1 MIYYIVLYYFYQ
13 VFGCEQCNDKGRHY
27 CVDEDFYNG

>member
-1 MIYYIVLYYFYQ
+1 MIYFMVLYYFYEFFGYQ
-13 VFGCEQCNDKGRHY
+13 VSSDRGRHY